1 MPQLLL
7 DHAQFFAEVVF
18 RADGEY
24 DILRVA
30 RGDSTLAGR
39 RLVLPN
45 VRDVVPRSCCEHH
58 PPAVAAGHAYW
69 VASPGQLESR
79 GRRVT
84 LDHPQVF
91 DAQDERVTYLRG
103 LHDVTPAELASILES
118 WRDGRYPPHEFS
130 ELIVNLDVPSAGP
143 CLRPYYHWLLM
154 VLTYEAWGN
163 QDHVKCAPAR
173 AREGREAAARDA
185 LSVLGLLENNRRTGR
200 MACVHTLSE
209 VVGLPSLLERQ
220 EARTNGLY
228 PCTNP
233 TRK

>member
-1 MPQLLL
+1 MRYRAAAMCLFFAALHANACSCAGSMPQLLL

-91 DAQDERVTYLRG
+91 
-103 LHDVTPAELASILES
+103 
-118 WRDGRYPPHEFS
+118 
-130 ELIVNLDVPSAGP
+130 
-143 CLRPYYHWLLM
+143 
-154 VLTYEAWGN
+154 
-163 QDHVKCAPAR
+163 
-173 AREGREAAARDA
+173 
-185 LSVLGLLENNRRTGR
+185 
-200 MACVHTLSE
+200 
-209 VVGLPSLLERQ
+209 
-220 EARTNGLY
+220 
-228 PCTNP
+228 
-233 TRK
+233 